1 MTWVGTRGSPI
12 TRWRFAIM
20 ATAEPRR
27 TGTNSG
33 MTARRS
39 AVPLPTTKF
48 SQMPKIRW
56 EVGRSRAVGRLL
68 RLHRRL
74 PRRPGHIVKSYNQWG
89 YPPWAHFVAGAL
101 FLSAAI
107 VLPFRR
113 TRWLG
118 AIIACSVLS
127 TAAAT
132 CALHGDYAHAVQGP
146 PIIALIVWLVRDRPT
161 RAGVGG

>member
-1 MTWVGTRGSPI
+1 M
-12 TRWRFAIM
+12 
-20 ATAEPRR
+20 
-27 TGTNSG
+27 
-33 MTARRS
+33 
-39 AVPLPTTKF
+39 PLPTTKF

-56 EVGRSRAVGRLL
+56 KSVGLVLLAGSFAYIGVYLVG
-68 RLHRRL
+68 
-74 PRRPGHIVKSYNQWG
+74 PGHIVKSYNQWG